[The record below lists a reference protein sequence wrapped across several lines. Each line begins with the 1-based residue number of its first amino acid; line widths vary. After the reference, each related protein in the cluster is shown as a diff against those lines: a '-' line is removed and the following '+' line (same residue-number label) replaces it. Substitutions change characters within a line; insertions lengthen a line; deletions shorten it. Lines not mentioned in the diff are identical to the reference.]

1 MTSIGK
7 PDMTTSFNR
16 RIQGYLLALKEP

>member
-7 PDMTTSFNR
+7 PDMTASFNR
-16 RIQGYLLALKEP
+16 RLQGYLLALKEP